1 MPHPFE
7 VGKTYRNR
15 NGEYAVVTIDG
26 DQMKIRYQNGK
37 TLDTSARIQARIW
50 ENIQFEDAMARE
62 EERVRLARVARQ
74 EARKRGGRRRSRP
87 EFKGFQKGDFE
98 PKSRG
103 IAWSS
108 RKQLGAVLALRLG
121 DLTKSMFSYWI
132 VPRESAVHI
141 GRKDRYNLEERDN
154 NAALL
159 VSVNQDGV
167 TFGFY
172 VGKPDGRV
180 LVKWPWLAFVNALKK
195 GPNLE
200 MLRSAMETSGAIL
213 EVYAMR
219 DTYGLVGKLKVKDS
233 GFVWYEEDE
242 KQEVTRPLDGDE
254 VAGHLR
260 TTAKN
265 KQSELFLRKR
275 LPPSAALI
283 AGSSVP
289 DELVAVLETLVPLYD
304 ASVGA

>member
-15 NGEYAVVTIDG
+15 IGEYVVVTIDG
-26 DQMKIRYQNGK
+26 DRMKLRYQNGK

-50 ENIQFEDAMARE
+50 ENIQFEEAMARN
-62 EERVRLARVARQ
+62 EERIRLAREARQ
-74 EARKRGGRRRSRP
+74 EARKRGGKKRARP
-87 EFKGFQKGDFE
+87 EFKGFQKSDFE

-121 DLTKSMFSYWI
+121 ELTKSMFSYWI
-132 VPRESAVHI
+132 VPRQSAVHI
-141 GRKDRYNLEERDN
+141 GRKDRYNLDERDN
-154 NAALL
+154 NAALF
-159 VSVNQDGV
+159 VSVNEDGV

-180 LVKWPWLAFVNALKK
+180 LVKWPWLALVNALKK
-195 GPNLE
+195 EANLE
-200 MLRSAMETSGAIL
+200 TLRSAIETSGSSL
-213 EVYAMR
+213 DVYAMR
-219 DTYGLVGKLKVKDS
+219 DTYGLVGKLKVDDS
-233 GFVWYEEDE
+233 GFIWHEENE
-242 KQEVTRPLDGDE
+242 TQEVTQPLEGE
-254 VAGHLR
+254 KVAGHLR
-260 TTAKN
+260 TVGKN
-265 KQSELFLRKR
+265 KKCEMFMRKR